1 MTNDLDASMT
11 TLCLEQDLQDGQARQ
26 VFIGTHALAVFRVQ
40 GQFHVTDDTCTHGFA
55 SLAEGELQ
63 GRRVVCPWHGGAF
76 DVATGEVLSA
86 PCTVALKTYP
96 CTVREGQVQLNQDE
110 FDAAQF

>member
-1 MTNDLDASMT
+1 MTQDIDDRMT
-11 TLCLEQDLQDGQARQ
+11 TLCLQHELQDGQARQ

-40 GQFHVTDDTCTHGFA
+40 GRFFVTDDTCTHGFA

-63 GRRVVCPWHGGAF
+63 GCKVVCPWHGGAF
-76 DVATGEVLSA
+76 DVSTGQVLSE
-86 PCTVALKTYP
+86 PCTVPLKTYD
-96 CTVREGQVQLNQDE
+96 CVVRDGRVQLDQDE